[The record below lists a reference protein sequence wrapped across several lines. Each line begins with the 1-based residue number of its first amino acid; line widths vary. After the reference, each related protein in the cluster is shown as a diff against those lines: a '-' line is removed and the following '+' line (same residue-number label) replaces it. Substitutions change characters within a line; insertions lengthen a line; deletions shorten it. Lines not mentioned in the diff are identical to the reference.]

1 MTMRCYRHRRRC
13 LSLSPSQPSATKRR
27 CSLLL
32 MLRRCWIN
40 MYGSQLIL
48 CNLGG
53 AHQSCIALRRVS
65 AAAAAAVTAVAAA
78 VAACA
83 PASIALFSIAWTD
96 NPAWFEFF
104 PHLGKI
110 QTKQGENSNHLRG
123 KSNK

>member
-65 AAAAAAVTAVAAA
+65 AAAAAAAVAA
-78 VAACA
+78 VAARA
-83 PASIALFSIAWTD
+83 PASIALSSIACV
-96 NPAWFEFF
+96 
-104 PHLGKI
+104 
-110 QTKQGENSNHLRG
+110 
-123 KSNK
+123 KSDCKP